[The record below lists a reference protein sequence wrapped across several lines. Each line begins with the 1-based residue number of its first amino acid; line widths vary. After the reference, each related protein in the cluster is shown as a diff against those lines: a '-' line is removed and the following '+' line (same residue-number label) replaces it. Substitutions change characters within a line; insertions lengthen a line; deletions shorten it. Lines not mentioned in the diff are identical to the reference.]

1 MAAGSSLQKMKV
13 THVLPSGD
21 FAVANIRTACRLAGF
36 VTASNRWSSQA
47 VAALSELIVN
57 QPLKGQLNV
66 CFLIHTFLQCCIR
79 KLLQGRGKV
88 KVSRNKRGKRS
99 WMQMKV

>member
-13 THVLPSGD
+13 TQVLPSGD
-21 FAVANIRTACRLAGF
+21 FAVDNISTACRLAGF
-36 VTASNRWSSQA
+36 VTTSNRWSSQA

-66 CFLIHTFLQCCIR
+66 CFLIHTSLQCCI
-79 KLLQGRGKV
+79 
-88 KVSRNKRGKRS
+88 
-99 WMQMKV
+99 